1 MCVVIAKLLQ
11 FSQLGTLLEMTADT
25 ASLLRIVQQV
35 AVLVQGNW
43 VVRSDVLYPKDTS
56 SNISGVPAELMCRGR
71 DYIVSRKKFVCCAD
85 VCVSGF
91 YVGKMWLFA

>member
-1 MCVVIAKLLQ
+1 MLFVVAAKLLQ
-11 FSQLGTLLEMTADT
+11 FSQLATLLEMNADT

-56 SNISGVPAELMCRGR
+56 SDISGVPAEFMCRGR
-71 DYIVSRKKFVCCAD
+71 DYIVSLKKFLYFAI
-85 VCVSGF
+85 VCVR
-91 YVGKMWLFA
+91 

>member
-1 MCVVIAKLLQ
+1 MLCLFVVLAKLLQ
-11 FSQLGTLLEMTADT
+11 FSQLATLLEMNADM

-56 SNISGVPAELMCRGR
+56 SNINGVPAELMCRGR
-71 DYIVSRKKFVCCAD
+71 DYIVS
-85 VCVSGF
+85 
-91 YVGKMWLFA
+91 

>member
-1 MCVVIAKLLQ
+1 MFVVVAKLLQ
-11 FSQLGTLLEMTADT
+11 FSQLATLLEMNADT

-56 SNISGVPAELMCRGR
+56 SNVSGVPAELMCRGR
-71 DYIVSRKKFVCCAD
+71 DYIVSFKKLIYFAI
-85 VCVSGF
+85 VCVR
-91 YVGKMWLFA
+91 